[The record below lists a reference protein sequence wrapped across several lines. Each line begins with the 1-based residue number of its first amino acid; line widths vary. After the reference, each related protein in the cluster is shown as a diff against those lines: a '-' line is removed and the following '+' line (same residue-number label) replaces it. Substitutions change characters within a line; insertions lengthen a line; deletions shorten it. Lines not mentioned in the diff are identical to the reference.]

1 MSTSDAPEMQRVWQG
16 SAPYWEKH
24 RSLIEQMFAPLTSA
38 LIEDARIG
46 AGAKVLDVAGGTGEP
61 SLTIARVVGAGG
73 FVMYTD
79 LVAGMLEAAKSE
91 AEKRGLSNI
100 AFDQCPADSLP
111 FTDNSFDVAVSRL
124 GVMFFPD
131 PVAGVR
137 EMIRVVKSSGYVSF
151 LVWAAPKVNPFF
163 HVIANVME
171 RYVESPAQDP
181 DAPGA
186 FRFAPPG
193 KLAAVLKQ
201 AGVTE
206 TRERLVRFNV
216 AGPVSLEQFWTLR
229 VELSD
234 SLREKVATLA
244 PQQLTAARRE
254 VETAAREYFSSGAMS
269 FPAQT
274 LVVSGRKP

>member
-1 MSTSDAPEMQRVWQG
+1 MSTSDATDMQRVWQG

-61 SLTIARVVGAGG
+61 SLTIARVVGADG

-79 LVAGMLEAAKSE
+79 LAAGMLEAAKAE
-91 AEKRGLSNI
+91 AEKRGLSNM
-100 AFDQCPADSLP
+100 AFHPCPADSLP
-111 FTDNSFDVAVSRL
+111 FSDNSFDVAVSRL

-131 PVAGVR
+131 PIAGVR
-137 EMIRVVKSSGYVSF
+137 EMLRVIKSGGYVSF
-151 LVWAAPKVNPFF
+151 VVWVTPKVNPFF
-163 HVIANVME
+163 HVITKVME
-171 RYVESPAQDP
+171 RYFESPAEDP

-193 KLAAVLKQ
+193 KLATVLEQ

-206 TRERLVRFNV
+206 TNQRLVRFNV
-216 AGPVSLEQFWTLR
+216 AGSVSLEQFWTLR

-234 SLREKVATLA
+234 TLREKVATLT

-254 VETAAREYFSSGAMS
+254 VETNAGEYFSEGAMS
-269 FPAQT
+269 FPAQA